1 MKTIKMILGL
11 TVFFTVIL
19 AIMLAPSL
27 MLAYF
32 AYEYSQVLFLALL
45 LPCSVF
51 GFIVGWGLMTK
62 FTETGVFDKLL
73 D

>member
-1 MKTIKMILGL
+1 MKTIKMILGG

-27 MLAYF
+27 TMAYF
-32 AYEYSQVLFLALL
+32 TYEYSQVLFLTLL

>member
-27 MLAYF
+27 TLAYF
-32 AYEYSQVLFLALL
+32 AYEYSQVVFLALL
-45 LPCSVF
+45 
-51 GFIVGWGLMTK
+51 
-62 FTETGVFDKLL
+62 
-73 D
+73 